1 MRSLLLEL
9 DLSPGVG
16 RRAAVEQALRSAI
29 RSGQLHEG
37 TRLPSTRSLADDL
50 GLARATVVAAYE
62 QLVAE
67 GYLIATYG
75 SGTSVGSVHQAPPS
89 SLPRR
94 SVAQGGLRLDFIPG
108 EPDRSSFPRRAWL
121 SAVNEALKLSPDELF
136 GYGDTRGRHE
146 LRISLTDY
154 LSRTRAVVVEPERVS
169 IFGGFTNSL
178 SFLAETF
185 RRLGIDR
192 IGIEDP
198 GMPFHARLLTDA
210 GLTVVPIAVDEDG
223 ISVVHLAA
231 EKLRAV
237 LVTPA
242 HEYPLGMAMSSNRRV
257 ALLAWAR
264 SNAAWIVEDDYD
276 GEFRYDRQPL
286 GALQGLGSDR
296 VIYAGTVSKSLAAGL
311 RIGWLVLPAELV
323 ETVAYV
329 KGRRGG
335 VSNLDQATLSRL
347 IDDGGLDRHVARMRR
362 VYRQRQE
369 YLLDALRDSVPWF
382 DVTGIAAGLHVTAY
396 LSEGAIGEAQLVDF
410 ASRRSFAL
418 WGLGQ
423 HRFSA
428 GRGDAGIDREGIVL
442 GFSRS
447 TDRAFPAAVGELVAL
462 LRDARRSLNNMD
474 VNGTSD

>member
-9 DLSPGVG
+9 DLSPGLG
-16 RRAAVEQALRSAI
+16 RRAAVERALRGAV

-37 TRLPSTRSLADDL
+37 ARLPSSRSLANDL

-67 GYLIATYG
+67 GYLIAARG
-75 SGTSVGSVHQAPPS
+75 SGTTVGSVRQSAPS
-89 SLPRR
+89 SLHRHP
-94 SVAQGGLRLDFIPG
+94 VARADQRLDFIPG

-121 SAVNEALKLSPDELF
+121 SAVNEALKVSPDELF
-136 GYGDTRGRHE
+136 GYGDRRGRHE
-146 LRISLTDY
+146 LRNSLTDY

-198 GMPFHARLLTDA
+198 GMPLHARLLTDA
-210 GLTVVPIAVDEDG
+210 GLTVVPIPVDEQG
-223 ISVVHLAA
+223 ISVVHLEA
-231 EKLRAV
+231 EELKAV

-242 HEYPLGMAMSSNRRV
+242 HEYPLGMAMSPNRRS
-257 ALLAWAR
+257 ALLSWAR
-264 SNAAWIVEDDYD
+264 RNAAWIVEDDYD

-311 RIGWLVLPAELV
+311 RIGWLVLPTDLV
-323 ETVAYV
+323 EAVAEV

-335 VSNLDQATLSRL
+335 VSNLDQAALSQL
-347 IDDGGLDRHVARMRR
+347 IDGGGLDRHVARMRR
-362 VYRQRQE
+362 TYRQRQG
-369 YLLDALRDSVPWF
+369 YLLDALRNAAPWF

-396 LSEGAIGEAQLVDF
+396 LSETAMGEDQLVDF

-418 WGLGQ
+418 WGLRH
-423 HRFSA
+423 HRFAARHASES
-428 GRGDAGIDREGIVL
+428 IDRGGIVL

-447 TDRAFPAAVGELVAL
+447 TDRAFPHAVGELVSL
-462 LRDARRSLNNMD
+462 LQDAGRYEGSD
-474 VNGTSD
+474 PISPSTS